1 MRILSIPFSPSTAR
15 LFVFLF
21 GFLISFTFLFQV
33 SYAEVFVPPEE
44 YLGYFDSN
52 GIYTVIG
59 NVKNNFEYAIIPT
72 IDVSIKDN
80 SEILS
85 KTIKHV
91 PLSSDSELPFKIK
104 FPEVSSDNPVLLPP
118 NVTFEITN
126 KDPIFLEVIYD
137 ETLVQYEDGHLT
149 GRIQNT
155 GNTTIFNPKIYAVI
169 HGYEQVLDIVQNM
182 ERINKI
188 DPGEIVNFSMYPDPS
203 VTDDIFYYSCFA
215 PVDTTVVPVTTI
227 KNGEEFD
234 FRYDSG
240 AWYSAAKFN
249 EEGTVLSIRGYNSY
263 PLETYANFEFAPISG
278 NEKFDVT
285 LNDEPIEF
293 IQSLDEMG
301 YWHVAFN
308 VDPRSQGILKISGF
322 EIGIPS
328 QPSKIPNWIKL
339 NANWW
344 ATDQISDDEFLEGID
359 FLIQKQLVS
368 APMEYT
374 SDVSKQK
381 IPQWLK
387 FSANWW
393 ATDQISDDEFL
404 KIIETLIQRQI
415 IVL

>member
-1 MRILSIPFSPSTAR
+1 M
-15 LFVFLF
+15 
-21 GFLISFTFLFQV
+21 
-33 SYAEVFVPPEE
+33 FVPPEE

-52 GIYTVIG
+52 GVYTIIG

-72 IDVSIKDN
+72 IDVSIKEN
-80 SEILS
+80 SEIFS
-85 KTIKHV
+85 KTIRHV
-91 PLSSDSELPFKIK
+91 PLSSGSEVPFKIK

-118 NVTFEITN
+118 TITFEITN
-126 KDPIFLEVIYD
+126 KDPLFLEVIYD

-182 ERINKI
+182 EHINKI

-203 VTDDIFYYSCFA
+203 VTDDVFYYSCFA
-215 PVDTTVVPVTTI
+215 PVDTTVVPVTAI

-278 NEKFDVT
+278 DEKFDVT

-293 IQSLDEMG
+293 IQSIDEMG

-308 VDPRSQGILKISGF
+308 VDPRSQGVLKISGF
-322 EIGIPS
+322 EVGIPP
-328 QPSKIPNWIKL
+328 QLSKIPNWIKL

-359 FLIQKQLVS
+359 FLIQKELVS
-368 APMEYT
+368 SPMEYT
-374 SDVSKQK
+374 SDDSKQK

-387 FSANWW
+387 FPANWW

-404 KIIETLIQRQI
+404 KIIEILIQRQKI
-415 IVL
+415 IV

>member
-1 MRILSIPFSPSTAR
+1 M
-15 LFVFLF
+15 F
-21 GFLISFTFLFQV
+21 GFLVSFTFLFQV

-52 GIYTVIG
+52 GVYTVIG
-59 NVKNNFEYAIIPT
+59 NVKNNFGYAIIPT

-91 PLSSDSELPFKIK
+91 PLSSGSEVPFKIK
-104 FPEVSSDNPVLLPP
+104 FPEVSSDNPILLPP
-118 NVTFEITN
+118 NITFEITN
-126 KDPIFLEVIYD
+126 KDPLFLEVIYD

-285 LNDEPIEF
+285 LNDKPVAF

-308 VDPRSQGILKISGF
+308 VDPRSQGVLKISGF
-322 EIGIPS
+322 EVGIPS

-368 APMEYT
+368 APPMEYT
-374 SDVSKQK
+374 PDDSEQK

-404 KIIETLIQRQI
+404 KIIEILIQRQI
-415 IVL
+415 IIV

>member
-1 MRILSIPFSPSTAR
+1 MRILSIPFSLSTVK
-15 LFVFLF
+15 LFVLLF
-21 GFLISFTFLFQV
+21 GFLISFTFLFPV

-52 GIYTVIG
+52 GVFTVIG

-85 KTIKHV
+85 KTIRHV
-91 PLSSDSELPFKIK
+91 PLSSGSEVPFKIK

-118 NVTFEITN
+118 NITFEITN
-126 KDPIFLEVIYD
+126 KDPLFLEVIYD

-182 ERINKI
+182 EHINKI

-203 VTDDIFYYSCFA
+203 VTDDVFYYSCFA

-293 IQSLDEMG
+293 IQSIDEMG

-308 VDPRSQGILKISGF
+308 VDPRSQGVLKISGF
-322 EIGIPS
+322 EVGIPP
-328 QPSKIPNWIKL
+328 QISKIPNWIKL

-359 FLIQKQLVS
+359 FLIQKELVS
-368 APMEYT
+368 SPMYT
-374 SDVSKQK
+374 SDDSKQK

-387 FSANWW
+387 FPANWW

-404 KIIETLIQRQI
+404 KIIEILIQRQKI
-415 IVL
+415 IV

>member
-1 MRILSIPFSPSTAR
+1 MRILSIPFSPSTVK
-15 LFVFLF
+15 LFVLLF
-21 GFLISFTFLFQV
+21 GFLISFTFLFPV
-33 SYAEVFVPPEE
+33 SYAEVIVPPEE

-52 GIYTVIG
+52 GVFTVIG

-80 SEILS
+80 SETFT
-85 KTIKHV
+85 KTIRHV
-91 PLSSDSELPFKIK
+91 PLSSGSEVPFKIK

-118 NVTFEITN
+118 NITFEITN
-126 KDPIFLEVIYD
+126 KDPLFLEVIYD

-182 ERINKI
+182 EHINKI

-203 VTDDIFYYSCFA
+203 VTDDVFYYSCFA

-293 IQSLDEMG
+293 IQSIDEMG

-308 VDPRSQGILKISGF
+308 VDPRSQGVLKISGF
-322 EIGIPS
+322 EVGIPP
-328 QPSKIPNWIKL
+328 QLSKIPNWIKL

-359 FLIQKQLVS
+359 FLIQKELVS
-368 APMEYT
+368 APMYI
-374 SDVSKQK
+374 SDDSKQK

-387 FSANWW
+387 SPANWW

-404 KIIETLIQRQI
+404 KIIEILIQRQKI
-415 IVL
+415 IV

>member
-1 MRILSIPFSPSTAR
+1 M
-15 LFVFLF
+15 
-21 GFLISFTFLFQV
+21 
-33 SYAEVFVPPEE
+33 FVPPEE

-52 GIYTVIG
+52 GVYTVIG

-80 SEILS
+80 SEIFS

-91 PLSSDSELPFKIK
+91 PLSSGSEVPFKIK

-118 NVTFEITN
+118 TITFEITN
-126 KDPIFLEVIYD
+126 KDPLFLEVIYD
-137 ETLVQYEDGHLT
+137 ETLVQYDDGHLT

-182 ERINKI
+182 EHINKI

-203 VTDDIFYYSCFA
+203 VTDDVFYYSCFA

-278 NEKFDVT
+278 DEKFDVT

-293 IQSLDEMG
+293 IQSIDEMG

-308 VDPRSQGILKISGF
+308 VDPRSQGVLKISGF
-322 EIGIPS
+322 EVGIPP
-328 QPSKIPNWIKL
+328 QLSKIPNWIKL

-359 FLIQKQLVS
+359 FLIQKELVS
-368 APMEYT
+368 SPMYA
-374 SDVSKQK
+374 SDDSKQT

-387 FSANWW
+387 FPSNWW

-404 KIIETLIQRQI
+404 KIIEILIQYQKI
-415 IVL
+415 IV